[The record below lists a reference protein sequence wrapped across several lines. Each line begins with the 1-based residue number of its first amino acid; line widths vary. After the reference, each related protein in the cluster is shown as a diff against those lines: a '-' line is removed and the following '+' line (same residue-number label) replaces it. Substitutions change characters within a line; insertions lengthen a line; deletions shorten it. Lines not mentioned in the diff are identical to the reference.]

1 MFQASHNKEDP
12 LILTK
17 IKLSLEYK
25 SERKTSTSSALIF
38 YTLLLFTSSPLLSFP
53 ILIDPSSYYNMSQNS
68 SIDQILLQIRQ
79 QQKQIVVLQ
88 VLLVVRGE
96 VAEKGEVETI
106 ALKLNTKSNIK
117 VAKLPIFNRNATK
130 VLGFIIYKKNQQIFR
145 RKI

>member
-1 MFQASHNKEDP
+1 
-12 LILTK
+12 
-17 IKLSLEYK
+17 
-25 SERKTSTSSALIF
+25 
-38 YTLLLFTSSPLLSFP
+38 
-53 ILIDPSSYYNMSQNS
+53 
-68 SIDQILLQIRQ
+68 
-79 QQKQIVVLQ
+79 VVLQ

-117 VAKLPIFNRNATK
+117 VAKLPIFNINATK